1 MNSIA
6 MQGSIA
12 QLRALA
18 ASASAQGTAASG
30 ASSATGAAFG
40 EILQNTLASV
50 NAEQGSAAAQ
60 ATAYLKGDPDVSLA
74 EVMISAEKASL
85 SFEAVSQTRNKLLSA
100 YRDIMNM
107 PL

>member
-1 MNSIA
+1 MNSAAINA
-6 MQGSIA
+6 SVA

-18 ASASAQGTAASG
+18 ASAAGTTPQPGTSP
-30 ASSATGAAFG
+30 TGVAFG

-50 NAEQGSAAAQ
+50 NTEQQAAA
-60 ATAYLKGDPDVSLA
+60 AEASAYLRGDPDVSLA
-74 EVMISAEKASL
+74 QVMISAEKASL

>member
-1 MNSIA
+1 MDSTAIQA
-6 MQGSIA
+6 SVA

-18 ASASAQGTAASG
+18 ASAQGSTTTTPGSESA
-30 ASSATGAAFG
+30 AAFG
-40 EILQNTLASV
+40 EILQNALSSV
-50 NAEQGSAAAQ
+50 NAQQQAAGAQ
-60 ATAYLKGDPDVSLA
+60 TAAYLRGDPEVSLA
-74 EVMISAEKASL
+74 QAMITAEQASL

>member
-18 ASASAQGTAASG
+18 ASAQGVGSASAP
-30 ASSATGAAFG
+30 SATGAAFG

-50 NAEQGSAAAQ
+50 NAEQTSAAAQ

-74 EVMISAEKASL
+74 QVMISAEKASL

>member
-6 MQGSIA
+6 MEGSVA

-18 ASASAQGTAASG
+18 ASASGAQSVNTPSSSG
-30 ASSATGAAFG
+30 EAFG
-40 EILQNTLASV
+40 AILRDSLAAV
-50 NAEQGSAAAQ
+50 NGEQTASAAVAE
-60 ATAYLKGDPDVSLA
+60 AYLRGDPEVSLA

-85 SFEAVSQTRNKLLSA
+85 SFEAVNQTRNKLLSA